1 MMKQGQFGR
10 VDCTT
15 TTTTTTGSFWT
26 LNEWA
31 SQQRRIGVFLFGIDS
46 SAVDSSAINDN
57 GFEYDDH
64 MRSMQ
69 YLPRCW
75 LCRFPKREVMLQ
87 PRRPE
92 PFVDP
97 DQRPSEGIQAR

>member
-1 MMKQGQFGR
+1 VLRLMGSSRRSSAVEVGDESYRMMKQGQFGR

-75 LCRFPKREVMLQ
+75 LC
-87 PRRPE
+87 
-92 PFVDP
+92 
-97 DQRPSEGIQAR
+97 